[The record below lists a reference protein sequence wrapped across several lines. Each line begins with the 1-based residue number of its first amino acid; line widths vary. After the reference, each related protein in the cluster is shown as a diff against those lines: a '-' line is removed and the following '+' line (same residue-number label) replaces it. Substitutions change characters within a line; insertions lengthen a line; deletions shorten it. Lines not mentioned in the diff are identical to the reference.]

1 MDQPLAGE
9 AAYVTISAIH
19 CGNLDDR
26 GYREAQLAAGMVEGR
41 LHLARVALRRH
52 APGMTFYD

>member
-1 MDQPLAGE
+1 
-9 AAYVTISAIH
+9 
-19 CGNLDDR
+19 
-26 GYREAQLAAGMVEGR
+26 MVEGR